1 VDEPDTAAEVGPNFF
16 ISRAGADAPF
26 ADLIGRILEDA
37 GHKVV
42 LQQWDFANRNFMER
56 MHAALQSGARVVA
69 LLSNAYLKSRY
80 TEAEWL
86 SALADDPL
94 NKTGRLIVLR
104 IDECKPE
111 GSLAPLA
118 YWDLVPVR
126 NRPDLVRGVV
136 LAAIKPGRHKGE
148 GSIAAGYWHA
158 SHGAVLH
165 PEIRATASF
174 TGRDNTLRA
183 LKDALGS
190 NAPAAITQATAVH
203 GLGGVGKST
212 LAREYAFR
220 AQEDYAGVW
229 WLSATRAKDSKTW
242 EGVEKGLVDLGKIFI
257 RGLDQAADR
266 AAAARQTLQF
276 IAAGGFGKPW
286 LLVYDNVDDENVLQQ
301 WSPVGNAHVV
311 VTSRLRGWR
320 ASVTRVE
327 VAEWEMPEAISY
339 LLADSGRPDLTTAD
353 AEAIATALGCLPLA
367 LSHAAA
373 YLRENENATAKTY
386 LAAITRHMNEAPE
399 GAEYDRAVFAT
410 FQEQAIQAEE
420 RAPGARAVLSLA
432 AFYAP
437 DDVPEE
443 LFEQAVETYP
453 AALAQVAADTLARE
467 KAIGALNRFS
477 LIEFDAGRRTF
488 SIHRLVQAAARA
500 AMGTGILQWANNA
513 LAVAFAAFPEPD
525 FSNWPAC
532 ERLTP
537 HVRAVASHV
546 TADSRELGWLLGA
559 AASYLQERASLSD
572 VRPLYEHSLAIRDR
586 LAKSDPFNA
595 GRQRDLSLSFDKV
608 GNVQVAQGDLAG
620 ALKSYR
626 DSLAIRDRLA
636 KSDPGNAGW
645 QRDLCVSCAK
655 LGDCL
660 QKCGELEKALDA
672 LRQAHEIMLQLTAMY
687 PEHPGWKR
695 DLAWL
700 ENRIN
705 ELTE

>member
-1 VDEPDTAAEVGPNFF
+1 
-16 ISRAGADAPF
+16 
-26 ADLIGRILEDA
+26 
-37 GHKVV
+37 
-42 LQQWDFANRNFMER
+42 
-56 MHAALQSGARVVA
+56 
-69 LLSNAYLKSRY
+69 
-80 TEAEWL
+80 
-86 SALADDPL
+86 
-94 NKTGRLIVLR
+94 
-104 IDECKPE
+104 
-111 GSLAPLA
+111 
-118 YWDLVPVR
+118 
-126 NRPDLVRGVV
+126 
-136 LAAIKPGRHKGE
+136 
-148 GSIAAGYWHA
+148 
-158 SHGAVLH
+158 
-165 PEIRATASF
+165 
-174 TGRDNTLRA
+174 
-183 LKDALGS
+183 
-190 NAPAAITQATAVH
+190 
-203 GLGGVGKST
+203 
-212 LAREYAFR
+212 
-220 AQEDYAGVW
+220 
-229 WLSATRAKDSKTW
+229 
-242 EGVEKGLVDLGKIFI
+242 
-257 RGLDQAADR
+257 
-266 AAAARQTLQF
+266 
-276 IAAGGFGKPW
+276 
-286 LLVYDNVDDENVLQQ
+286 
-301 WSPVGNAHVV
+301 
-311 VTSRLRGWR
+311 
-320 ASVTRVE
+320 VTRVE

>member
-257 RGLDQAADR
+257 VDLIRR
-266 AAAARQTLQF
+266 P
-276 IAAGGFGKPW
+276 IAP
-286 LLVYDNVDDENVLQQ
+286 
-301 WSPVGNAHVV
+301 
-311 VTSRLRGWR
+311 RLRG
-320 ASVTRVE
+320 
-327 VAEWEMPEAISY
+327 
-339 LLADSGRPDLTTAD
+339 RP
-353 AEAIATALGCLPLA
+353 CNSSPLA
-367 LSHAAA
+367 VSGN
-373 YLRENENATAKTY
+373 RGSSCTTMSTMKTY
-386 LAAITRHMNEAPE
+386 SSNGAPS
-399 GAEYDRAVFAT
+399 AT
-410 FQEQAIQAEE
+410 HTWSSQ
-420 RAPGARAVLSLA
+420 A
-432 AFYAP
+432 AFV
-437 DDVPEE
+437 D
-443 LFEQAVETYP
+443 
-453 AALAQVAADTLARE
+453 
-467 KAIGALNRFS
+467 G
-477 LIEFDAGRRTF
+477 
-488 SIHRLVQAAARA
+488 
-500 AMGTGILQWANNA
+500 
-513 LAVAFAAFPEPD
+513 
-525 FSNWPAC
+525 
-532 ERLTP
+532 ER
-537 HVRAVASHV
+537 V
-546 TADSRELGWLLGA
+546 
-559 AASYLQERASLSD
+559 
-572 VRPLYEHSLAIRDR
+572 
-586 LAKSDPFNA
+586 
-595 GRQRDLSLSFDKV
+595 
-608 GNVQVAQGDLAG
+608 
-620 ALKSYR
+620 
-626 DSLAIRDRLA
+626 
-636 KSDPGNAGW
+636 
-645 QRDLCVSCAK
+645 
-655 LGDCL
+655 
-660 QKCGELEKALDA
+660 
-672 LRQAHEIMLQLTAMY
+672 
-687 PEHPGWKR
+687 
-695 DLAWL
+695 
-700 ENRIN
+700 
-705 ELTE
+705 